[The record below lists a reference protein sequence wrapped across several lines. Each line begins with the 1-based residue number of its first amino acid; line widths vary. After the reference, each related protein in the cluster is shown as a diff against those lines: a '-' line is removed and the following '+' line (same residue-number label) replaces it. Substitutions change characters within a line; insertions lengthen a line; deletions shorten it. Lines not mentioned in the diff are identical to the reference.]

1 MHSFGDLRSISDN
14 YGKKNKRL
22 IFNVFHCVASA
33 VSAKRHISGEYLDPL
48 TVAVIVKTFS
58 GNDVIYLVVV
68 GMIVNTDFTTLFKS
82 DRTASANL

>member
-33 VSAKRHISGEYLDPL
+33 VSAERHISGEYLDPL

-58 GNDVIYLVVV
+58 GNDIMKKKVISCGRSE
-68 GMIVNTDFTTLFKS
+68 GMGRRAFSRPN
-82 DRTASANL
+82 